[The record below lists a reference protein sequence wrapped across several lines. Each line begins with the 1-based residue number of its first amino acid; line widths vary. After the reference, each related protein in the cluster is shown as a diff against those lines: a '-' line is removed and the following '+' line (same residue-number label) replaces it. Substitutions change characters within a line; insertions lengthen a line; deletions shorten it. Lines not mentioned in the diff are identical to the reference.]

1 MTESRCEQLTQAH
14 LDGLLSADETRELS
28 ELLIKD
34 QSAADVFARATR
46 FEALLQ
52 MHLAEE
58 KQINDWSDAIESAPE
73 VRPQPPRFRWRA
85 MMAAATAAA
94 LLIAVGFLSLQPSMP
109 SLKHRVVAG
118 RMLVDGVEARTFA
131 DNSQLEVLGS
141 ATAAIE
147 LANGSNVEL
156 TPATTATVQRDGDE
170 AVFKLVYGNAKFRT
184 GQALHPLRVDT
195 QLGAVSARAAD
206 FAVDSN
212 LPTYFVVAVDAGQ
225 VEVQEADK
233 KVKVSAGESRA
244 FANEKVPI
252 FAGKVV
258 DVAAGGDR
266 LTLEGNPSKPGAPPQ
281 RRELAITKETQLKFH
296 GARVGEDRPAV
307 GLAALATLDKTA
319 PSTAIA
325 IEFGDKTP
333 TVAGAVKEISEDGRT
348 LKIEIY
354 RKGDTPLM
362 RTIALDE
369 RTRTS
374 YSGTVGMERKPTAG
388 YFAYVW
394 LVGDTDRAAEIR
406 FVFKSKKPA
415 EKDADPG
422 ASNPQ
427 AKKPMKPESPA
438 ENNQQPTSKPKPEP
452 ASMPEPQ
459 PKLPAQP
466 EKPIDPANSQKPD
479 GKKVLPGG
487 KKMAVRATNRDPHL
501 LTAEIDGEIA
511 RRLSEANIA
520 PSPAA
525 DDAEFLR
532 RATLDITGCIPSYA
546 AARTF
551 LEDQDPN
558 KRRKLIDNLLA
569 DQAYGRRFGGEWK
582 RLIQP
587 KPDSLGKPG
596 VDRITPWL
604 AEQFNA
610 NRGWNDIVHELLT
623 TEANLAREPQA
634 YFLAVNSE
642 SFDPKPNLLTASTA
656 KLFLGVQLACAECHD
671 HPFAEWK
678 QTEFWGLAAFFSR
691 VQKKSKSDFTLREEA
706 SDAATPAEIKIPEGG
721 KSAGE
726 VVPARFLG
734 GDVPDLN
741 AVTPLRKVLADWVT
755 SGENPYFARTMVNR
769 TWAHFFGRGLVEPL
783 DGFQPDFAASHP
795 VVLDLLTAEFVASD
809 FDLQHIVRIICNT
822 QAYGRTSRPLLQNGK
837 DNESLSRM
845 RVKMLSPDMLYQS
858 LTAAINADLQPIAVG
873 KNTKRPRPELVSI
886 GPRDEFISF
895 FAGPAAE
902 SGVNEYSHGIPQLLR
917 LMNAEKLN
925 VGLPLARSLA
935 ESTAA
940 PKEKI
945 DSLYLAVLARRPTTA
960 EQSALADFITAH
972 ESNEQAY
979 AGAVWILLNSSEF
992 LLNR

>member
-1 MTESRCEQLTQAH
+1 MNESRCEQLTQAH
-14 LDGLLSADETRELS
+14 LDALLSADELRELS
-28 ELLIKD
+28 ALLVND
-34 QSAADVFARATR
+34 QSAADAFARATR
-46 FEALLQ
+46 FESLLQRHLVEVQQISNWTDAGQSDRVCEPQPAKLRWPALL
-52 MHLAEE
+52 
-58 KQINDWSDAIESAPE
+58 
-73 VRPQPPRFRWRA
+73 V
-85 MMAAATAAA
+85 AATTAAVV
-94 LLIAVGFLSLQPSMP
+94 LIAVGLWSLQTSGPRR
-109 SLKHRVVAG
+109 HRVVAG
-118 RMLVDGVEARTFA
+118 RVLVDGVEALTFA

-156 TPATTATVQRDGDE
+156 TPATTATVQHDGDE
-170 AVFKLVYGNAKFRT
+170 AVVKLTHGNAKFRT
-184 GQALHPLRVDT
+184 ALQPLRVDT

-212 LPTYFVVAVDAGQ
+212 LPTYFVVAVEAGQ
-225 VEVQEADK
+225 VEVQDADQ

-244 FANEKVPI
+244 FAKEKVPI

-258 DVAAGGDR
+258 DVAADGSR

-281 RRELAITKETQLKFH
+281 RRELAITKSTQLTFH
-296 GARVGEDRPAV
+296 GAPVGEDRPAV
-307 GLAALATLDKTA
+307 GMAALATLDKAAPDTA
-319 PSTAIA
+319 VA

-333 TVAGAVKEISEDGRT
+333 TVAGAVKEVSDDGRS
-348 LKIEIY
+348 LKIEIQ
-354 RKGDTPLM
+354 RKGDTPLTRM
-362 RTIALDE
+362 ISLDE

-374 YSGTVGMERKPTAG
+374 YSGTDGMAQKPTAG
-388 YFAYVW
+388 YFASIW

-406 FVFKSKKPA
+406 FVFKSKKPV
-415 EKDADPG
+415 EKDAEP
-422 ASNPQ
+422 AAPKPP
-427 AKKPMKPESPA
+427 KKPMKPESPP
-438 ENNQQPTSKPKPEP
+438 EDNQKPNPKPKPEP
-452 ASMPEPQ
+452 TTKPEPQ
-459 PKLPAQP
+459 PKPPGKP
-466 EKPIDPANSQKPD
+466 EKPNEPANSVKPE
-479 GKKVLPGG
+479 GKKVAPEG
-487 KKMAVRATNRDPHL
+487 KKFAARATNRDPQL
-501 LTAEIDGEIA
+501 LATEIDRELA
-511 RRLSEANIA
+511 RRLTEANIA
-520 PSPAA
+520 ASPAA

-551 LEDQDPN
+551 LEDQDPD

-569 DQAYGRRFGGEWK
+569 DQAYGRRFGAVWK

-610 NRGWNDIVHELLT
+610 NRGWHEIVHELLT

-726 VVPARFLG
+726 IVPAKFLG
-734 GDVPDLN
+734 GAVPDLKGS
-741 AVTPLRKVLADWVT
+741 TPLRNVLADWVT
-755 SGENPYFARTMVNR
+755 SDENPYFARTMVNR
-769 TWAHFFGRGLVEPL
+769 LWAHFFGRGLVDPL

-795 VVLDLLTAEFVASD
+795 VVLERLAAEFVASD

-822 QAYGRTSRPLLQNGK
+822 QAYGRTSRPLPENEK
-837 DNESLSRM
+837 DSELLSRM
-845 RVKMLSPDMLYQS
+845 RIKMLSPEMLYDS

-873 KNTKRPRPELVSI
+873 KNNKQPRPELVSI

-902 SGVNEYSHGIPQLLR
+902 SGTNEYSHGIPQLLR

-925 VGLPLARSLA
+925 LNLPLAKSLA
-935 ESTAA
+935 ARTAS
-940 PKEKI
+940 PSEKI
-945 DSLYLAVLARRPTTA
+945 ESMYLAILARRPTA
-960 EQSALADFITAH
+960 PERSALTDFIAAH

-979 AGAVWILLNSSEF
+979 AGAIWILLNSSEF